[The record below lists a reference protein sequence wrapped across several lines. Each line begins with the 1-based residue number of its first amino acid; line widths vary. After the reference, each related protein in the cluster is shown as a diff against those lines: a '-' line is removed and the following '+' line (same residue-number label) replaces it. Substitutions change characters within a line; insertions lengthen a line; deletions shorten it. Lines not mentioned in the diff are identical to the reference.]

1 MTRFGQF
8 SKKYDESW
16 SKCPYPPQSPTLRT
30 IPVELGGGAGKKS
43 EVWGVLGNKASYK
56 KVLSQSIDIFPV
68 NFD

>member
-1 MTRFGQF
+1 MTRVGQF
-8 SKKYDESW
+8 SKNTMKVGQNVL
-16 SKCPYPPQSPTLRT
+16 PPPQSPTLRT